1 MQEIGLDRIKVQST
15 KTEVNKPTN
24 KLFGVGSQ
32 PVSMRDLTLLKQTEA
47 ESQSEYGIAK
57 ETAIAG
63 NSIESMSTAGSSLK
77 LRVKRMQKST
87 DLPSFRTTSL
97 SPRKQVKKNLAM
109 KEQDYTPVMIERWL
123 AHLKNI
129 PLVDLLDLQSGVSVE
144 SPLRR

>member
-1 MQEIGLDRIKVQST
+1 M
-15 KTEVNKPTN
+15 NKPTN
-24 KLFGVGSQ
+24 KLFGVGNQ
-32 PVSMRDLTLLKQTEA
+32 PVSMRDLTLLKQAET
-47 ESQSEYGIAK
+47 ESQTEYGIAK
-57 ETAIAG
+57 ETAILG
-63 NSIESMSTAGSSLK
+63 NSVESMSTAGSSLK

-87 DLPSFRTTSL
+87 DLASYKTS

-144 SPLRR
+144 SPMRRQTIPEYSQVCYLNMLK

>member
-1 MQEIGLDRIKVQST
+1 MVKAPST

-32 PVSMRDLTLLKQTEA
+32 PISMRDLTLLKQIET

-57 ETAIAG
+57 ETAILG
-63 NSIESMSTAGSSLK
+63 NSVESMSTAGSSLK

-87 DLPSFRTTSL
+87 DLAIYKTT
-97 SPRKQVKKNLAM
+97 SPRKQVKKNSAM
-109 KEQDYTPVMIERWL
+109 KEHDYTPVMIERWL

-129 PLVDLLDLQSGVSVE
+129 PLVDLLDLQSGVSIE
-144 SPLRR
+144 SPMRR

>member
-1 MQEIGLDRIKVQST
+1 
-15 KTEVNKPTN
+15 
-24 KLFGVGSQ
+24 
-32 PVSMRDLTLLKQTEA
+32 MRDLTLLKQLET
-47 ESQSEYGIAK
+47 ESQTEYGIAK

>member
-1 MQEIGLDRIKVQST
+1 MVKAPSV

-32 PVSMRDLTLLKQTEA
+32 PVSMRDLTLLKQAET
-47 ESQSEYGIAK
+47 ESQTEYGIAK
-57 ETAIAG
+57 ETAILG

-77 LRVKRMQKST
+77 LRVKRMPKST
-87 DLPSFRTTSL
+87 DLVSYKTT
-97 SPRKQVKKNLAM
+97 SPRKQVKKNSAM

-144 SPLRR
+144 SPMRR